1 MLTIL
6 KLNVRQFKDVF
17 LFSFIIE
24 TLFLV
29 VQKMGSDSRIDMCH
43 AIWMMIMA
51 AFLIY
56 YTVCNM
62 VKFYNGNEDLFMHLS
77 GIKRERILF
86 IKAGIAVHFM
96 YVFFLMTTIYT
107 RLGGPKDQLLCQLGL
122 KYVSL
127 VTFYLLVCSL
137 ILLVKPIRQLRSG
150 TLLFMLLIVL
160 INIGQAIVFFELNPH
175 FKENWMLGVTSYP
188 NYFVQYLNLLPLML
202 LDQAATREL
211 VFHSLISNG
220 LVVVFALLNIGFS
233 MKYVKKNFV

>member
-6 KLNVRQFKDVF
+6 KLNVQQFKDVF
-17 LFSFIIE
+17 IFSFIIE
-24 TLFLV
+24 ALFLV

-127 VTFYLLVCSL
+127 VTFV
-137 ILLVKPIRQLRSG
+137 RS
-150 TLLFMLLIVL
+150 
-160 INIGQAIVFFELNPH
+160 
-175 FKENWMLGVTSYP
+175 YC
-188 NYFVQYLNLLPLML
+188 
-202 LDQAATREL
+202 
-211 VFHSLISNG
+211 
-220 LVVVFALLNIGFS
+220 
-233 MKYVKKNFV
+233 